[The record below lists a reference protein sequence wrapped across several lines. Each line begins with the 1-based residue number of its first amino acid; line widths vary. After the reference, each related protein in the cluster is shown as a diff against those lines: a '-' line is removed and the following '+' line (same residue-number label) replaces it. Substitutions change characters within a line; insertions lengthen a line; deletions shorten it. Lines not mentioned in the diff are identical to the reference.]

1 MLRVEGTWHYS
12 RVIHAI
18 FLDAQLIIFVNK
30 QCVCSITKL
39 TTSELV
45 TAYDVIHIIKQLSR
59 HTHTCIKYI
68 EQKQKPYQHQEGS
81 LIKLN
86 YKRIT

>member
-39 TTSELV
+39 TTSELGSDSV
-45 TAYDVIHIIKQLSR
+45 RRNSYNQTIVEA
-59 HTHTCIKYI
+59 HTYLH
-68 EQKQKPYQHQEGS
+68 
-81 LIKLN
+81 
-86 YKRIT
+86 